1 MNASDFVPSL
11 IRTYVPVGV
20 GAALSWLALK
30 NVHVDAATQIQVTA
44 ILTAVLTAAYYT
56 GVRALESRWPALGT
70 VFLGLGVKKKPGY
83 AKPGYRPAAIPP
95 GGSVSNK

>member
-20 GAALSWLALK
+20 GAVAAYLVGK
-30 NVHVDAATQIQVTA
+30 NVTIDPATQIQITA

-70 VFLGLGVKKKPGY
+70 VFLGLGVKRKPGY
-83 AKPGYRPAAIPP
+83 AKPGERPAAIPP
-95 GGSVSNK
+95 GGRH